1 MTHDLSVHA
10 AVSASSA
17 AGRLLM
23 MNFFQ
28 TFPTC
33 RCILEDVKYT
43 FPEDNFNFLYDWML
57 LRNPQASTGAQ
68 QMFAKTMVN
77 CVSPDILSIYLNL
90 ADIGIV
96 TPNPMNRET
105 RPREVK

>member
-1 MTHDLSVHA
+1 
-10 AVSASSA
+10 
-17 AGRLLM
+17 
-23 MNFFQ
+23 
-28 TFPTC
+28 
-33 RCILEDVKYT
+33 
-43 FPEDNFNFLYDWML
+43 ML